1 MGGFIIAACTFES
14 REMTLSLINVHQT
27 TAHGKEILD
36 SNATYKPTEW
46 KNPSKLL
53 LISGKEPF
61 IILVNSLI

>member
-36 SNATYKPTEW
+36 SNATYKPTE
-46 KNPSKLL
+46 
-53 LISGKEPF
+53 
-61 IILVNSLI
+61 